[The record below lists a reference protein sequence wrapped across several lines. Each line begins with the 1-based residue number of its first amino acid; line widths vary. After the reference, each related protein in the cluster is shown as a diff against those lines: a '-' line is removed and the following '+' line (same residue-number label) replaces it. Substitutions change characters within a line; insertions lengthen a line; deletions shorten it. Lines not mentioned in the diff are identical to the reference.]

1 MKRKY
6 KKGIGEGNQFATFL
20 MYFACVVIAF
30 ITLYPMYYVLILSL
44 SSPEYAST
52 MKVYVVPKGFDL
64 SAYKV
69 LVSNS
74 NMWRAYL
81 NTLMYVVPNTV
92 LMIITSSVVAYG
104 LNYKKLIG
112 RKFLTMFLLI
122 PMYFGGGMI
131 PTFLLIVKLG
141 LYDSPLSQII
151 PSCFSIWNIILVKA
165 YFKSIPDSLS
175 EAAKIDGAGVM
186 QVFMK
191 IMIPLGKPIFAV
203 VAVYTIV
210 GVWNSWFSAMLYLPH
225 TEWQPL
231 QLYLRRLLVEATQS
245 VKEMV
250 DASTAREIAER
261 QLSNA
266 QLKYAMIIFTS
277 LPVLCTYPFFQKYFI
292 KGMVLGSLKE

>member
-186 QVFMK
+186 QVFM
-191 IMIPLGKPIFAV
+191 
-203 VAVYTIV
+203 
-210 GVWNSWFSAMLYLPH
+210 
-225 TEWQPL
+225 
-231 QLYLRRLLVEATQS
+231 
-245 VKEMV
+245 
-250 DASTAREIAER
+250 
-261 QLSNA
+261 
-266 QLKYAMIIFTS
+266 
-277 LPVLCTYPFFQKYFI
+277 
-292 KGMVLGSLKE
+292 